1 MGRSS
6 IYIVKE
12 CLKTYPVAYATPKNS
27 IFTNRFSDLISMMQ
41 EGGLIMKW
49 YSDEMNK
56 VALLREAIDVVGEAK
71 PYTLR

>member
-1 MGRSS
+1 
-6 IYIVKE
+6 
-12 CLKTYPVAYATPKNS
+12 
-27 IFTNRFSDLISMMQ
+27 MMQ